1 MYKLNFLQMMDNKE
15 VTFFF
20 ISEVKKTHHHHLLS
34 TVTCIKREGHGGKI
48 GGEVHGKIK
57 GVEGGG
63 LENQVTS
70 RRMLKVYIQKTEF
83 QHIGQDH
90 IQVTVLVHAL
100 VILNIVIQVQDQGL
114 GHDPD
119 QSLHDEKMTDV

>member
-1 MYKLNFLQMMDNKE
+1 M
-15 VTFFF
+15 
-20 ISEVKKTHHHHLLS
+20 
-34 TVTCIKREGHGGKI
+34 TCIKREGHGGKI
-48 GGEVHGKIK
+48 EGGVHGKIK

-70 RRMLKVYIQKTEF
+70 RQVLKVYIQKTEF

-90 IQVTVLVHAL
+90 IQVTVLVHDP